1 VYPATA
7 QQFRAFLEV
16 LFAIFIIAQ
25 SYYIY
30 KSIRRKLD
38 NYRTWYSLYVEF
50 FPAIMKE
57 QRDRK
62 KPKILRRMEYILD
75 FGEILDIVN
84 ISVLALSLIGWIIYV
99 VQTH

>member
-1 VYPATA
+1 
-7 QQFRAFLEV
+7 
-16 LFAIFIIAQ
+16 
-25 SYYIY
+25 
-30 KSIRRKLD
+30 
-38 NYRTWYSLYVEF
+38 
-50 FPAIMKE
+50 MKE